1 MCKRLDL
8 FDSNRVSHVVF
19 VDVFKPI
26 LNLKC
31 RKKFNQQSLGETR
44 HKKLKI
50 IICLDASLQL
60 STPASETQE
69 ADVGEES
76 HENQDDPNTAQFT
89 ALCQLY

>member
-8 FDSNRVSHVVF
+8 FDSNGVSHVVF

-60 STPASETQE
+60 SQLLLQRHKKLMLVRRVTRTKMIP
-69 ADVGEES
+69 
-76 HENQDDPNTAQFT
+76 AQFT